1 MEIYASLP
9 LALMHT
15 EGNDQHVRASF
26 SRALEIAT
34 NQGDL
39 AYELRLLSG
48 LFMYSH
54 WTMDIRGAT
63 DIAAR
68 SKKLA
73 LKTRDPDD
81 MALAESMLAASNHLL
96 GNHIIAQQHCES
108 GLSYSG
114 SGPRFRAGQHL
125 FHYTSFLLV
134 GMARSLLYRGLL
146 DRSLEYAK
154 LAVEEGEK
162 SGHPATFCRSLALIV
177 PVFLTMADT
186 RRSDQYIAEL
196 SDLSAAHSLEPYC
209 AIATGLRGQWLLLQ
223 NNLLDAISLL
233 KRALEELHA
242 QRQEMLNMDFACDL
256 AAALIKVGEHEQA
269 LRLVLNAIDVQQ
281 RVGKFLHMPAL
292 FRMRGLILADR
303 SAEDHFEAEESL
315 LLAIDWAKRQSAT
328 LFELKAA
335 TDLAELLLKQGR
347 VREACKHLSAAL
359 DRMPTGIVS
368 PAHNRALQ
376 ILNRLRSDTEAVS

>member
-1 MEIYASLP
+1 MEIYASLSSV
-9 LALMHT
+9 LMHT
-15 EGNDQHVRASF
+15 EGNDQQVRAAF

-34 NQGDL
+34 SQGDL
-39 AYELRLLSG
+39 AYELTLLSG

-63 DIAAR
+63 DLAAR
-68 SKKLA
+68 SKKVA
-73 LKTRDPDD
+73 LKTRNLDD

-96 GNHIIAQQHCES
+96 GNHIIAQQHCEA
-108 GLSYSG
+108 GLRYSR

-125 FHYTSFLLV
+125 FHCTSFLLV

-154 LAVEEGEK
+154 LAIEEGEK

-196 SDLSAAHSLEPYC
+196 ADLSAAHSLKPYC
-209 AIATGLRGQWLLLQ
+209 AMATGLRGQWLLLQ

-256 AAALIKVGEHEQA
+256 AAALMKVGGHEQA
-269 LRLVLNAIDVQQ
+269 LRLILNAIDVQQ
-281 RVGKFLHMPAL
+281 RVGNFLHMPAL
-292 FRMRGLILADR
+292 FRMKGLILASR
-303 SAEDHFEAEESL
+303 SAEDHFEAEGSL
-315 LLAIDWAKRQSAT
+315 LSAIDWAKRQSAP

-335 TDLAELLLKQGR
+335 TDLAELLLKQRR
-347 VREACKHLSAAL
+347 VPEAYEHLSAAL
-359 DRMPTGIVS
+359 DRMPGGIVS
-368 PAHNRALQ
+368 PAHRHALQ
-376 ILNRLRSDTEAVS
+376 ILNRLQSDTEAVG

>member
-9 LALMHT
+9 LVLMHT

-26 SRALEIAT
+26 SRALEIAA
-34 NQGDL
+34 NQGDF

-73 LKTRDPDD
+73 LKTRYPDD

-108 GLSYSG
+108 GLRYSG

-154 LAVEEGEK
+154 LAIEEGEK

-196 SDLSAAHSLEPYC
+196 SDLSAAHSLKPYC

-256 AAALIKVGEHEQA
+256 AAALMKIGEHEQA

-292 FRMRGLILADR
+292 FRMKGLILASR
-303 SAEDHFEAEESL
+303 SAEDYCEAEASL
-315 LLAIDWAKRQSAT
+315 LSAIDWAKRQSAT

-335 TDLAELLLKQGR
+335 TDLAELLLKQDR
-347 VREACKHLSAAL
+347 VAEAYKCLNAAL
-359 DRMPTGIVS
+359 DRTPGGIVS
-368 PAHNRALQ
+368 PDHARALQ
-376 ILNRLRSDTEAVS
+376 TLNQLRSSIKAVG